1 MAMAPS
7 SLLACVCTASC
18 TYISTHTQGAQ
29 RYNYRVSVGEAC
41 IFTLRQACPQV
52 PGPTAALQPALTQ
65 CLISRMEGLWSSIAR
80 IILSMYCLS
89 RKLISSCSFRA
100 SIS

>member
-1 MAMAPS
+1 MSM
-7 SLLACVCTASC
+7 
-18 TYISTHTQGAQ
+18 
-29 RYNYRVSVGEAC
+29 GEAC
-41 IFTLRQACPQV
+41 IFTLRQACPLA
-52 PGPTAALQPALTQ
+52 PGLTAALQPALTQ
-65 CLISRMEGLWSSIAR
+65 CLISRMDGLWSSMAR